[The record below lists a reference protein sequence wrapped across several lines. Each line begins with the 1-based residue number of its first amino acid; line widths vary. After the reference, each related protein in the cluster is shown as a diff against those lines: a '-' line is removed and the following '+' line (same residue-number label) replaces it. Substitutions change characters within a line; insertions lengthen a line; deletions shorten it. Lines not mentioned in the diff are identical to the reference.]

1 MTNLNIEEKDL
12 QGELPITREHI
23 QNNQGVRSM
32 LMQRGIIPESL
43 PPEEDIKKVERRV
56 KSDEKKLVGQAG
68 KITIDE

>member
-1 MTNLNIEEKDL
+1 
-12 QGELPITREHI
+12 
-23 QNNQGVRSM
+23 M

-43 PPEEDIKKVERRV
+43 PPEDDIKKVERRV